1 MGRRL
6 PVRGVRR
13 LAGSLGFAIGTAG
26 LVAVVAL
33 VGYGEDAALAT
44 LKILAPLGCGAVLV
58 AHGLALARRRVGSLR
73 RQFAVVAA
81 VAMVQLTAA
90 VVLFVDQMFV
100 SGHDAFF
107 AVLAAAYAAALT
119 AWAVH
124 LLGRRAIDDVDAVRR
139 TLALVGEGRRDVR
152 TGVAGR
158 DELARLAAD
167 VDAMV
172 ARLDGEERAR
182 RDLIAAVSHD
192 LRTPITSLRLL
203 ADAIDDG
210 LVDAEGR
217 RDYAAR
223 IGVHV
228 RALGALIDDLFE
240 LTRLESGEL
249 NWTME
254 QVRLDALLS
263 EAVEA
268 MRPAADAEAVTMTA
282 ELTPALATAHGNADK
297 LQRVL
302 FNLIQNAIQHTPPD
316 GSVTVRA
323 ESIGDMIEIEVADTG
338 TGVAGDHRARIFE
351 PFYRADGARSTE
363 GAGLGLAV
371 SRAIVEAHGGS
382 IWLEDATVGTRVRF
396 RLPADDAT
404 QKVTGSGPGC
414 TRAMSRASVSVVAAS
429 DPTSSS
435 DSSTR

>member
-1 MGRRL
+1 
-6 PVRGVRR
+6 VKR
-13 LAGSLGFAIGTAG
+13 LAASLAFAIASAG
-26 LVAVVAL
+26 LVSGVAWL
-33 VGYGEDAALAT
+33 GYGGAAAVAT
-44 LKILAPLGCGAVLV
+44 MRILAPLGCGAVLV
-58 AHGLALARRRVGSLR
+58 AHLLARSRSRVGGLR
-73 RQFAVVAA
+73 RQFAVVAF

-90 VVLFVDQMFV
+90 VALFVEQMFV

-124 LLGRRAIDDVDAVRR
+124 LLARRALDDVDAVRT
-139 TLALVGEGRRDVR
+139 TLAHVGEGRRDVR
-152 TGVAGR
+152 TGVRGR
-158 DELARLAAD
+158 DEIARLAAD

-172 ARLDGEERAR
+172 ARLDREERAR

-210 LVDAEGR
+210 IGDADTR
-217 RDYAAR
+217 REYAAR
-223 IGVHV
+223 IGTHV

-240 LTRLESGEL
+240 LTRLESGDL
-249 NWTME
+249 TWTME
-254 QVRLDALLS
+254 RVQLDLLLE

-268 MRPAADAEAVTMTA
+268 MRPAADAGAVTVTT
-282 ELTPALATAHGNADK
+282 ELEPALAAARANPER

-302 FNLIQNAIQHTPPD
+302 FNLIQNAIRHTPPD

-323 ESIGDMIEIEVADTG
+323 LRIGDAVEIEVADTG
-338 TGVAGDHRARIFE
+338 TGIADEHRAKVFE
-351 PFYRADGARSTE
+351 PFYRTDDARSDT

-382 IWLEDATVGTRVRF
+382 IWLEEAAVGTRVRF
-396 RLPADDAT
+396 RLPTVGGAPVAT
-404 QKVTGSGPGC
+404 
-414 TRAMSRASVSVVAAS
+414 
-429 DPTSSS
+429 
-435 DSSTR
+435 

>member
-1 MGRRL
+1 
-6 PVRGVRR
+6 VRR
-13 LAGSLGFAIGTAG
+13 LAGSLGFAIATAA
-26 LVAVVAL
+26 LVAAVAL
-33 VGYGEDAALAT
+33 VGYGHDAALAT
-44 LKILAPLGCGAVLV
+44 LKILAPLGCATVLV
-58 AHGLALARRRVGSLR
+58 AHGLALARGRVGSLR
-73 RQFAVVAA
+73 RQFAVVTV

-90 VVLFVDQMFV
+90 VVLFVEQMFV

-119 AWAVH
+119 AWAVR
-124 LLGRRAIDDVDAVRR
+124 LLGRQALDDVDAVRT
-139 TLALVGEGRRDVR
+139 TLTLVGEGRRDVR
-152 TGVAGR
+152 TGVTGR

-192 LRTPITSLRLL
+192 LRTPITALRLL

-210 LVDAEGR
+210 LVDAEDR

-223 IGVHV
+223 IGTHV

-240 LTRLESGEL
+240 LTRLESGQL
-249 NWTME
+249 TWTME
-254 QVRLDALLS
+254 QVRLDALLN

-268 MRPAADAEAVTMTA
+268 MRPTADAEAVTMTA
-282 ELTPALATAHGNADK
+282 ELAPALAAAHGNPDK

-302 FNLIQNAIQHTPPD
+302 FNLIQNAIHHTPPD

-323 ESIGDMIEIEVADTG
+323 ESVGDAVEIEVADTG
-338 TGVAGDHRARIFE
+338 LGIAGEHRQRVFE
-351 PFYRADGARSTE
+351 PFYRADGARTAG

-396 RLPADDAT
+396 RLPA
-404 QKVTGSGPGC
+404 GSAAPL
-414 TRAMSRASVSVVAAS
+414 AS
-429 DPTSSS
+429 
-435 DSSTR
+435 